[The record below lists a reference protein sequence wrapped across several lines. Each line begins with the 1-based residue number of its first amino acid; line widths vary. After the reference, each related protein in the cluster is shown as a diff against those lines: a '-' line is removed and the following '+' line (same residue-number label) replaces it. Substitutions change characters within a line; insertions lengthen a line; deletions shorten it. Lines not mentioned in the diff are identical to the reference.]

1 MTTLSSSTGCGSTDR
16 LTSGGSADR
25 REDLAEWGDVCTAGG
40 NESPGVTAWEPQSSH
55 SPGSPL
61 KVGGL
66 SRGLDMPHSG
76 SPGGGV
82 RAPAVNSRP
91 CYLGPGAAHLPALG
105 RTKQFRK
112 ARWEERV
119 WGREGDVDTKPHLNT
134 SVLSLKCLFHVK
146 VLVHLVHLQPFISL
160 IISAES

>member
-1 MTTLSSSTGCGSTDR
+1 MLSSSTGCGSTDR

-119 WGREGDVDTKPHLNT
+119 WGHEGDVDTKPHLNT